1 MSCAIKYRFVLYLLI
16 ILGLA
21 PEKNSLRLAIA
32 DGIVDQI
39 QDLFL
44 KIAMTWIEENAQK
57 KVN

>member
-16 ILGLA
+16 ILGLT
-21 PEKNSLRLAIA
+21 PEKNLQLAIA

-44 KIAMTWIEENAQK
+44 EIAMTWIEKDAQK